1 MRPQDPREVILEAY
15 RRYHAPRFIHP
26 DPLEIVLEYEEPADR
41 EVAALLCA
49 SLALGRVASLLSACR
64 AALARLED
72 SDEAARA
79 RGGGNPE
86 RAPGAGGFAQ
96 TGRSSRPGDLS
107 RIVAEASLGE
117 LRERFDGFV
126 YRFFAREE
134 MAHFLFAVGE
144 GIRRRGS
151 LEAGFLEHFSRREET
166 VLGALGGFS
175 RELSG
180 YAGGIHGLLLAQVD
194 RGSAAKRWHLF
205 LRWLV
210 RRDCIDPGGW
220 STVPASRLV
229 VPMDTHMHRIC
240 RRLGILS
247 RKSAD
252 GRAALEATRFF
263 RVMAPEDPARFD
275 FSLTRLG
282 INPEAGRESETL
294 LERWTPTGAEPGLA
308 PAG

>member
-1 MRPQDPREVILEAY
+1 MSSHQARTLILEAY
-15 RRYHAPRFIHP
+15 RRYHAARFIHP

-41 EVAALLCA
+41 EVAALICA
-49 SLALGRVASLLSACR
+49 SLALGRVASVLSACR
-64 AALARLED
+64 QALGRLGG
-72 SDEAARA
+72 SGEAMQPHSGAPARA
-79 RGGGNPE
+79 P
-86 RAPGAGGFAQ
+86 Q
-96 TGRSSRPGDLS
+96 TGRLS
-107 RIVAEASLGE
+107 NVVAEASLGE

-126 YRFFAREE
+126 YRFFGREE

-144 GIRRRGS
+144 VIRRRGS
-151 LEAGFLEHFSRREET
+151 LEAGFLEHVSPREET

-175 RELSG
+175 RELSA

-210 RRDCIDPGGW
+210 RHDCIDPGGW
-220 STVPASRLV
+220 HRVSPSRLV

-252 GRAALEATRFF
+252 GRAAIEATRFF
-263 RVMAPEDPARFD
+263 RSMAPADPARFD

-294 LERWTPTGAEPGLA
+294 LERWAPVGAEPGLA
-308 PAG
+308 PAD